1 MKRVLKIIGV
11 ILLVIILFVLIAGIF
26 VPKTFHLEKEITI
39 NAPRDTVWSY
49 VSSLQGQVKWSPW
62 PEKDP
67 NIQASFE
74 GQEGAVGSVYRWKGN
89 KDVGSGNQTITKIE
103 KPGGVETH
111 LNFIEPF
118 SGHADTFINLME
130 AGTGTK
136 VTWVFDTRYP
146 YPMNVMLLFINMDK
160 LIGKDYN
167 AGLDK
172 LKRLSEPH

>member
-89 KDVGSGNQTITKIE
+89 KDVGSGNQD
-103 KPGGVETH
+103 
-111 LNFIEPF
+111 N
-118 SGHADTFINLME
+118 
-130 AGTGTK
+130 
-136 VTWVFDTRYP
+136 Y
-146 YPMNVMLLFINMDK
+146 
-160 LIGKDYN
+160 
-167 AGLDK
+167 
-172 LKRLSEPH
+172 